1 MLTYLV
7 TILEWGPKYNLSKF
21 QCDLLVGFTVTIL
34 VVPQGISYTYLHPVI
49 GLYSSF
55 IPPLIYAIC
64 GSSTNMAVGDTAAVW
79 LFLASAIGVV
89 HAFAL
94 HRRLLHWTLSR
105 DARHL
110 QADWWSSSHSH
121 SMITGFMGG
130 TAVIFIMQQ
139 LKGML
144 GLKHFTT
151 NTDLVSIMCSI
162 NSHRDEFDT

>member
-7 TILEWGPKYNLSKF
+7 TILEWGPKYNLTKF

-34 VVPQGISYTYLHPVI
+34 AVPQGISYTPLAYLHPII

-64 GSSTNMAVGDTAAVW
+64 GSSTNVAVGDTVAVW

-94 HRRLLHWTLSR
+94 HRPLLHWTLS
-105 DARHL
+105 
-110 QADWWSSSHSH
+110 SS
-121 SMITGFMGG
+121 
-130 TAVIFIMQQ
+130 A
-139 LKGML
+139 
-144 GLKHFTT
+144 
-151 NTDLVSIMCSI
+151 
-162 NSHRDEFDT
+162 